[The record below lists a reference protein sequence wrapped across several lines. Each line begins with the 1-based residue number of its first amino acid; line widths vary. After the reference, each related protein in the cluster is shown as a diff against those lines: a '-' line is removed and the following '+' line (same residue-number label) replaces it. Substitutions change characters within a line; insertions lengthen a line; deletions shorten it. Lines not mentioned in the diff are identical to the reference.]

1 MAAPS
6 SSGDRDGIYDINMTP
21 LIDVSLVLVVILLVA
36 TPMAFQSSIGLN
48 NVAASGRT
56 APQTARAERVE
67 VAILS
72 EDSVR
77 VNRSVVSRDRL
88 DAMLLPLIAETA
100 TRQVVV
106 RCADAVPH
114 GTFVSVIDD
123 AKRCGASQIAVIGR

>member
-1 MAAPS
+1 LAGSANAS
-6 SSGDRDGIYDINMTP
+6 EKDGIYEVNMTP

-56 APQTARAERVE
+56 APQMARAERVE
-67 VAILS
+67 LAILS

-77 VNRSVVSRDRL
+77 VNRAIVARGRL
-88 DAMLLPLIAETA
+88 EQMLVPLLAETA

-106 RCADAVPH
+106 RCDDRVSH
-114 GTFVSVIDD
+114 GAFVSVIDD
-123 AKRCGASQIAVIGR
+123 AKRCGAAQIAVIGR